1 MRTLYTIEPAK
12 PGVRKATT
20 LAQSSGDINRVSVC
34 YNGVQGYINR
44 SGAILC
50 RPREA
55 KKILNHKT
63 EISKLMREL
72 FGDAFK
78 TLLSADHQ
86 ITEAY
91 ERENKLREAL
101 LVVLIQHRHRFTTQT
116 KEIVE
121 LALNQTK

>member
-12 PGVRKATT
+12 SGVRKATT
-20 LAQSSGDINRVSVC
+20 LAQSTGDINRVSVC
-34 YNGVQGYINR
+34 YNGVQGHIHR

-63 EISKLMREL
+63 EISKLMRWL

-78 TLLSADHQ
+78 TLRD
-86 ITEAY
+86 
-91 ERENKLREAL
+91 
-101 LVVLIQHRHRFTTQT
+101 
-116 KEIVE
+116 
-121 LALNQTK
+121 